1 MKAIA
6 LFARTTIVGGV
17 FFLAPIVVLI
27 VILANAFGFAKTGL
41 QAIVVHIPGVSD
53 LSVGVATSLSIAMI
67 ALVCLLA
74 GLVANTLIAQRFVN
88 ALESS
93 VLSKIPAYEYL
104 KQESASALGVAEI
117 GELPVVFVPM
127 EGGWQLGVQTEA
139 LSNGFVSIFVPGA
152 PNPHSGS
159 VFFFSTDV
167 VRPAGIK
174 LAAGLPQAM
183 RRGRIRS
190 RRRLAIRRR
199 AGIKL
204 RHRYGRNGMKIG
216 IVGAGQVGATAA
228 YSMMMR
234 RVGSEI
240 VLVDRNADLAVAQ
253 ARDILD
259 ATPFADPVRVR
270 AGEWADLDGARL
282 VVLAAGTNQKP
293 GESRLDLLSRNAEI
307 FAGIVPAVLAAS
319 PAAIFLVATN
329 PVDVM
334 TQIVTAI
341 AGRGGVASERV
352 IGSGT
357 ILDSARFRTLLAA
370 HLGISPTYIDA
381 RVLGEHGDSEVL
393 HWSGAAAGNLP
404 VVEVARQ
411 MGRRLAETDRSRI
424 DTAVRRAADAIIK
437 GKGATWFGVGAGLS
451 RIAQAIEDDERA
463 LLTCSMLT
471 PECQGVRD
479 VALSLPRV
487 LGAVGVVK
495 TLMPDLDSGERAALK
510 RSAEILKE
518 AAEGVRF

>member
-1 MKAIA
+1 
-6 LFARTTIVGGV
+6 
-17 FFLAPIVVLI
+17 
-27 VILANAFGFAKTGL
+27 
-41 QAIVVHIPGVSD
+41 
-53 LSVGVATSLSIAMI
+53 
-67 ALVCLLA
+67 
-74 GLVANTLIAQRFVN
+74 
-88 ALESS
+88 
-93 VLSKIPAYEYL
+93 
-104 KQESASALGVAEI
+104 
-117 GELPVVFVPM
+117 
-127 EGGWQLGVQTEA
+127 
-139 LSNGFVSIFVPGA
+139 
-152 PNPHSGS
+152 
-159 VFFFSTDV
+159 
-167 VRPAGIK
+167 
-174 LAAGLPQAM
+174 
-183 RRGRIRS
+183 
-190 RRRLAIRRR
+190 
-199 AGIKL
+199 
-204 RHRYGRNGMKIG
+204 MKIG

-234 RVGSEI
+234 RVGSGI
-240 VLVDRNADLAVAQ
+240 LLVDRNADLAVAQ

-270 AGEWADLDGARL
+270 AGEFADLDGARL
-282 VVLAAGTNQKP
+282 VVLAAGTNQRP

-307 FAGIVPAVLAAS
+307 FAEIVPAVLAAA
-319 PAAIFLVATN
+319 PDPIFLVATN

-341 AGRGGVASERV
+341 AGRRGVASERV

-393 HWSGAAAGNLP
+393 ALVGRGGRQPIGGGSRPPDGAA
-404 VVEVARQ
+404 
-411 MGRRLAETDRSRI
+411 TDR
-424 DTAVRRAADAIIK
+424 RRSQPHRYRGAPRRRCHHQ
-437 GKGATWFGVGAGLS
+437 GKGATWFGVGAGLA

-471 PECQGVRD
+471 PECEGVRD

-487 LGAVGVVK
+487 LGAAGVVK
-495 TLMPDLDSGERAALK
+495 TFMPDLDAGERAALK